1 MKYLWPPLVLL
12 LAAGITALLIMAR
25 RPPDTVDPE
34 PFLPVVEFVRAQPE
48 DITLRIR
55 SQGPVAPRTE
65 TDLTPE
71 VGGRILRVAS
81 AFEDGAFFN
90 ADDLLLE
97 LDPVP
102 LEVALGEAR
111 AALAAARLALAQE
124 IAQSEQARADWEELG
139 AGEPGPLVLRLPQQE
154 KAQADVEAAEKRLLL
169 AERNLERAQVR
180 APYAGRTRERRVDV
194 GQVVTAN
201 ATILGRIFATDAAEI
216 RLPLTLR
223 EADLLDLPPP
233 GRAPDGN
240 GPRVQFRDRADPT
253 GALWT
258 GTIVRTEAALDP
270 RTRLLSVVAGIDD
283 PFGRNQST
291 HTPPLK
297 PGHFLEAEIEGTR
310 LPAAY
315 RIPRGAL
322 AGENHVRIID
332 ANDRLQTRAV
342 SIRHRTAGDL
352 IITSGLDAGDR
363 VVVSAIEFFVE
374 NMPVRPTERRA
385 AAAAAGEDLP

>member
-12 LAAGITALLIMAR
+12 LAAGITALLVMAR

-34 PFLPVVEFVRAQPE
+34 PFLPIVEFVRAQPE

-65 TDLTPE
+65 TELTPE
-71 VGGRILRVAS
+71 VGGRILRVAP
-81 AFEDGAFFN
+81 AFEDGAFFQ

-111 AALAAARLALAQE
+111 ATLAAARLALAQE

-154 KAQADVEAAEKRLLL
+154 KARADVEAAEKRLLL
-169 AERNLERAQVR
+169 AERNLERAHVR

-201 ATILGRIFATDAAEI
+201 ATTLGRIFATDAAEI

-223 EADLLDLPPP
+223 EAALLDLPPP
-233 GRAPDGN
+233 ATPPDGK
-240 GPRVQFRDRADPT
+240 GPRVRFRDRSDPS
-253 GALWT
+253 GAVWN
-258 GTIVRTEAALDP
+258 GTVVRTEAAIDP
-270 RTRLLSVVAGIDD
+270 RTRLLSVVARIED
-283 PFGRNQST
+283 PFGRTRSADS
-291 HTPPLK
+291 PPLE
-297 PGHFLEAEIEGTR
+297 PGRFLEAEIEGVR
-310 LPAAY
+310 LPSAY
-315 RIPRGAL
+315 RIPRSAL
-322 AGENHVRIID
+322 TGESNVRIID
-332 ANDRLQTRAV
+332 GHDRVETRTV
-342 SIRHRTAGDL
+342 TIRHRTATDL
-352 IITSGLDAGDR
+352 IITDGLEAGER
-363 VVVSAIEFFVE
+363 VVISAIEFFVE
-374 NMPVRPTERRA
+374 NMSVRPTERGT
-385 AAAAAGEDLP
+385 AGTAEELP